1 MDLDLIDPGQLL
13 AAIPSLSAP
22 EADLLLQ
29 AVNSEV
35 RRTLPC
41 LADIVANSGLWAEA
55 VYIVTEALKRPAHWI
70 ESEGAGLFTVRYRAV
85 LSGRGTVLA
94 ASDVAALQALCG
106 SRPVNGL
113 SRGAFPEPSGIEA
126 LYRRNT

>member
-1 MDLDLIDPGQLL
+1 MDLIDLDLLMV
-13 AAIPSLSAP
+13 AIPSLSRP
-22 EADLLLQ
+22 DADLLLP

-35 RRTLPC
+35 RRALPS
-41 LADIVANSGLWAEA
+41 LLDIVTDPGLRAEA
-55 VYIVTEALKRPAHWI
+55 VYIVIEALKRPARWI
-70 ESEGAGLFTVRYRAV
+70 ESEQTGPFQVRYRAV
-85 LSGRGTVLA
+85 LSGKGTVLE

>member
-1 MDLDLIDPGQLL
+1 MDLIDLDLLMV
-13 AAIPSLSAP
+13 AIPSLSRP

-41 LADIVANSGLWAEA
+41 LAAVIANSGLWAEA
-55 VYIVTEALKRPAHWI
+55 VYIVTEALKRPARWI
-70 ESEGAGLFTVRYRAV
+70 ESEQAGPFQVRYRAV
-85 LSGRGTVLA
+85 LSWKGTVLE

-106 SRPVNGL
+106 SRPVNGM

-126 LYRRNT
+126 LYRRNN

>member
-1 MDLDLIDPGQLL
+1 MDLIDLDLLMV
-13 AAIPSLSAP
+13 AIPSLSRP
-22 EADLLLQ
+22 DADLLLP

-35 RRTLPC
+35 RRALPS
-41 LADIVANSGLWAEA
+41 LLDIVTDPGLRAEA
-55 VYIVTEALKRPAHWI
+55 VYIVIEALKRPARWI
-70 ESEGAGLFTVRYRAV
+70 ESEQAGLFQVRYRAV
-85 LSGRGTVLA
+85 LSGKGTVLE

-126 LYRRNT
+126 LYRRNA